1 MPIYEFEGR
10 RPRIA
15 ESAFVASTAV
25 VIGEVII
32 GESCYV
38 GHGAILRGDY
48 GTITIGGGTAVEE
61 GVIVH
66 ARPGGASTFGERVTL
81 GHGAMIHNATVEAE
95 AVIGMR
101 ATVSNDA
108 VVGRGAIVGEAALI
122 RGGQRVSPGVVAVG
136 VPAREIGPVS
146 AEHRERWQR
155 GKELY
160 IGLAARY
167 PVGLKLLER

>member
-1 MPIYEFEGR
+1 MPVFEFEGR
-10 RPRIA
+10 VPLIA
-15 ESAFVASTAV
+15 PTAYVASTAV
-25 VIGEVII
+25 LIGEVIV
-32 GESCYV
+32 GARCYV

-48 GTITIGGGTAVEE
+48 GRIEIGDGTAVEE

-66 ARPGGASTFGERVTL
+66 ARPGGAAVFGERVTL
-81 GHGAMIHNATVEAE
+81 GHGAMIHNAIVEAE

-108 VVGRGAIVGEAALI
+108 VVGRGAIVGEAALVKS
-122 RGGQRVSPGVVAVG
+122 GQRVAPGVVAVG
-136 VPAREIGPVS
+136 IPAREIGAVS
-146 AEHRERWQR
+146 AEHKERWRR

-167 PVGLKLLER
+167 PVGLKRIDG